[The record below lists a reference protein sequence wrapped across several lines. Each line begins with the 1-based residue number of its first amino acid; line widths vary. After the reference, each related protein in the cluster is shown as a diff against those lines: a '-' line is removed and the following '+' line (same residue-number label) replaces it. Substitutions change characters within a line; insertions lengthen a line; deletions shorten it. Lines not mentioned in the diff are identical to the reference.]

1 MAEKILFGTAGVPHS
16 SKGPDSVSGIERVR
30 ELGLD
35 AMELE
40 FVRGVHMGEE
50 TARLTGEAAQKQGVM
65 LRVHAPYF
73 INLNSSDKKKLGASK
88 KRILDSARIGSI
100 AGAKIVT
107 FHPAFFQGE
116 DKKQVLE
123 KVISE
128 IGGIIDE
135 IKNQKLDIALA
146 PETTGKPTQLGS
158 LQETIA
164 MCSSLK
170 ELQPMIDFSHLHA
183 RENGRF
189 KNKKDFENALNEI
202 PVKFLKFLHMHA
214 SGINFSEKGERNHM
228 NMEETGNSFNYKW
241 LIEALKEKKVSGCI
255 ICESP
260 NLEDDAL
267 LMQGYYSGLQKN
279 LMKEQDF

>member
-1 MAEKILFGTAGVPHS
+1 MPSKILFGTAGVPHS
-16 SKGPDSVSGIERVR
+16 SKEHDSVSGIARVR

-40 FVRGVHMGEE
+40 FVRGVHMGKE
-50 TARLTGEAAQKQGVM
+50 TALQAKEAALKNNVL

-73 INLNSSDKKKLGASK
+73 INLNSSDKKKLEASK
-88 KRILDSARIGSI
+88 KRILDSAKIGSI

-116 DKKQVLE
+116 EKKKVLE
-123 KVISE
+123 KVISV
-128 IGGIIDE
+128 IGEIIDE
-135 IKNQKLDIALA
+135 MKKQKYEIRLA

-164 MCSSLK
+164 MCDSLK
-170 ELQPMIDFSHLHA
+170 ELLPMVDFAHLHA

-189 KNKKDFENALNEI
+189 KGKKDFENAIEEI
-202 PVKFLKFLHMHA
+202 PKKFLQDLQMHA
-214 SGINFSEKGERNHM
+214 SGINFSEKGERNHLEL
-228 NMEETGNSFNYKW
+228 EEKTNSFNYKW
-241 LIEALKEKKVSGCI
+241 FIEALKEKGVSGCI
-255 ICESP
+255 ISESP

-267 LMQGYYSGLQKN
+267 LMKKYFEK
-279 LMKEQDF
+279 K